1 MNQLSSSES
10 KSLPKTA
17 RGRRTREKILAAA
30 EQIFGELG
38 YERASIVEI
47 TQRASVA
54 QGSFYTYFPNKQA
67 AFTELVRSLS
77 TGLRT
82 AVAQAAGEETS
93 RLAVERRS
101 LIAFFTFILEH
112 KSLYRIVRQAEFV
125 DEELYRDYYRRIAQA
140 YVRGLRKAVD
150 AGELADLDVD
160 TIAWSLMGMADFL
173 GMRWVLWEDQL
184 PPDSVIDTAMRFL
197 HDGLA
202 R

>member
-1 MNQLSSSES
+1 MNQLSSFES

-77 TGLRT
+77 DGLHR
-82 AVAQAAGEETS
+82 AVTEAAGTETS

-101 LIAFFTFILEH
+101 LIAFFMFILEH

-125 DEELYRDYYRRIAQA
+125 DEQLYRDYYRRIAKGYA
-140 YVRGLRKAVD
+140 RGLRHAVES
-150 AGELADLDVD
+150 GELADLDVD
-160 TIAWSLMGMADFL
+160 TVAWSLMGMADFL
-173 GMRWVLWEDQL
+173 GMRWVLWEDRL
-184 PPDSVIDTAMRFL
+184 PPDSAIDTAMRFL